1 VSLAILVISHTVQQ
15 THYAYHF
22 RGRLVPVMSSSTVR
36 EMQTRMSAWHG
47 GFAVGFTAGGLA
59 GLVFAMT
66 QFPAV
71 TEGAAWVLAIAAI
84 LLYCTT
90 GKTYRMD
97 AHNTAYIIESE
108 RRSSQSVHTSRY
120 PPEENADN

>member
-1 VSLAILVISHTVQQ
+1 
-15 THYAYHF
+15 
-22 RGRLVPVMSSSTVR
+22 MSSATAR
-36 EMQTRMSAWHG
+36 ELQTRMSAWHG
-47 GFAVGFTAGGLA
+47 GFTVGFTTGGLA

-84 LLYCTT
+84 VLYFTI

-97 AHNTAYIIESE
+97 AHNAAYTIEME
-108 RRSSQSVHTSRY
+108 RRSSQPVHASRY
-120 PPEENADN
+120 PPEEGTDN

>member
-1 VSLAILVISHTVQQ
+1 
-15 THYAYHF
+15 
-22 RGRLVPVMSSSTVR
+22 MSSATAR
-36 EMQTRMSAWHG
+36 ELQTRMSAWHS

-84 LLYCTT
+84 LLYFTT
-90 GKTYRMD
+90 GKTCRAD
-97 AHNTAYIIESE
+97 AYNTAHIIEAE
-108 RRSSQSVHTSRY
+108 WRSSQPVHASRY
-120 PPEENADN
+120 PPEENTNN